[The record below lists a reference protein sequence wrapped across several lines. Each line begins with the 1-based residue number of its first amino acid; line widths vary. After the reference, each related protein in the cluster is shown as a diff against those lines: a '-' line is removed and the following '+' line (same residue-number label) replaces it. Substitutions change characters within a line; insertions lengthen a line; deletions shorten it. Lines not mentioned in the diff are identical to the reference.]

1 MTTAYVS
8 VEVDFWAVWNDLTKR
23 EKDEVYQQLRLDYGD
38 DTEPLKQEESYRLDD
53 PVQRLAAITELRA
66 LGYTVETA

>member
-1 MTTAYVS
+1 MTTAHIS
-8 VEVDFWAVWNDLTKR
+8 VDVDFWEVWNSLSERERDETYRDL
-23 EKDEVYQQLRLDYGD
+23 QHDYGD